1 MATVSLPLASTL
13 FLASYAS
20 TYANARNGQTV
31 TVAEYPCFGQ
41 YNGGGQYEV
50 NQVGL
55 SFDQSG
61 LSGPALEAN
70 LILTVT
76 ESYGATIE
84 VREHDWTEG
93 STGSFVSN
101 PSTKRLLGSLAVA
114 EGVTGDITIPL
125 NVIGRRSPFKVI
137 LTIADQANN
146 VAPTGDDTILFAGA
160 RLEVLPANTFKTISK
175 PGDGIFTAPVNGF
188 LYVAGHG
195 GGGGGVGA
203 GPAGGGARSALN
215 AYPIVAGQQYPYRV
229 GRGGFVLK
237 NDTLYNDEPGQ
248 DTWFVSPSVLLAK
261 AANGRTGGQAS
272 ACVGDEKSSGG
283 NAGASNSSQIYGGGG
298 SAGTKLGN
306 GQHGLPATEGTSISG
321 AGGSAPG
328 GGAGGRNDSTG
339 ADRHGVSNVEGGGG
353 GGSYQYNIACGDGG
367 WPGGGKGGT
376 GALSSITDIESR
388 SGDGAIVFGWYE
400 AGPQGQGGI
409 KLGSPRVQSS
419 STFVQPP
426 RQLAGTVSLAS
437 GQVQATAQTIVIPTG
452 NVGVSLR
459 APRVETLSTFA
470 PHPAA
475 PSIPGGS
482 PGTGTWDESRKN
494 YEFILT
500 NGGLTATHNRGYNAS
515 ASVYGTDGI
524 TTGDHTFKVTV
535 TNANGGVAIGVA
547 NTARSMTAT
556 LGWSANDIAV
566 NTVGT
571 ILYLNQNLGSIGSIT
586 AGTTVEIRIKDRR
599 FYVRKPGGQW
609 NGSASISPEAGNG
622 PDISG
627 ISGSLYP
634 VVFGNN
640 YGLSFTGD
648 FTAWNGT
655 VGAATPGNWAVGVV
669 SLKGP
674 FTSAEAGQNTQA
686 AATVSLSSPS
696 TSAQG
701 FRGVSSNGAI
711 TLSSPSAQASGS
723 HTRIGSGVVVLSS
736 PSTNGQGAHGLAGSS
751 AISLAPK
758 VDGSAEH
765 RRAGSGVVSMASPAV
780 AGDVLV
786 ITGANGAISLSSP
799 STDASGHRGARSDAA
814 VLMRSP
820 AVQADGSQAVGA
832 NGSVSLAQPTVEG
845 SADHG
850 VAGVGAVT
858 LIGPSLEAYAE
869 HRTVAE
875 TVISLTAPAVEGQID
890 RGATSEAAITLGSPA
905 VAGETETK
913 ASVGGAISLAAPT
926 VEADGGHGIAGE
938 ASVSLASPSVEGSG
952 LMVPSAVVEASLTAP
967 RVSGVMSQTGYARI
981 VIAAPVVDADA
992 DHGVGGYGVVELSS
1006 PTVEADAGHGVA
1018 GEGSVSLWTP
1028 KALAEARRGS
1038 SSDGAIPIGSPR
1050 LAGVFEHAVGAGGS
1064 ISLHAPT
1071 TLADA
1076 SHGVSGEGA
1085 ISLASPTVT
1094 GSLEPGLVHGSGG
1107 VVLGGVAVDGA
1118 VFIDLT
1124 TIYTQGAIS
1133 LSSPGVKGRALTL
1146 PTHGQRTVVI
1156 EGEQRVVAPPNE
1168 ARSLNIPTE
1177 ERVALIEPE

>member
-31 TVAEYPCFGQ
+31 TVAEYPWIGQ
-41 YNGGGQYEV
+41 YLGGGQYEV

-93 STGSFVSN
+93 STGSFVST

-125 NVIGRRSPFKVI
+125 NVIGRKSPFKVI
-137 LTIADQANN
+137 LTIADQTNN

-160 RLEVLPANTFKTISK
+160 RLEVLPANKS
-175 PGDGIFTAPVNGF
+175 F
-188 LYVAGHG
+188 LITDTGAGSWTPPAGVTSVFVGAHGGGGLDTLGSQG
-195 GGGGGVGA
+195 GGGGGAYSAGIVNVTPGPQPYYVAAGQLGYSGGQYRQIVGEDTWFGGTTTILA
-203 GPAGGGARSALN
+203 KGGNKNIGGQASQGFGSLKFSGGNAVGSAGGGAAS
-215 AYPIVAGQQYPYRV
+215 PF
-229 GRGGFVLK
+229 GGGTNGNSSL
-237 NDTLYNDEPGQ
+237 DHGGD
-248 DTWFVSPSVLLAK
+248 SP
-261 AANGRTGGQAS
+261 
-272 ACVGDEKSSGG
+272 
-283 NAGASNSSQIYGGGG
+283 NAGL
-298 SAGTKLGN
+298 GTRGEITVAES
-306 GQHGLPATEGTSISG
+306 HP
-321 AGGSAPG
+321 
-328 GGAGGRNDSTG
+328 D
-339 ADRHGVSNVEGGGG
+339 GGGG
-353 GGSYQYNIACGDGG
+353 GATFYTPYNSPGLPAGG
-367 WPGGGKGGT
+367 AGEMLQGLT
-376 GALSSITDIESR
+376 SSGQITLH
-388 SGDGAIVFGWYE
+388 WYE
-400 AGPQGQGGI
+400 PDAPVGVGGVS
-409 KLGSPRVQSS
+409 LSSPRVQSA
-419 STFVQPP
+419 STFTQPV
-426 RQLAGTVSLAS
+426 RQAAGVIALAPMVVAS
-437 GQVQATAQTIVIPTG
+437 GLSIVPANG
-452 NVGVSLR
+452 SAGVSLR
-459 APRVETLSTFA
+459 SPPVAALGTFSAPPSGADVEAVTAWRSPGSLASIVDGNRSWQPLTAANLAVADGTNIVRATGINSTAISHVLRSYNFGFTNSDIPSGATITGVEIELVRRRSFGSGVPFARHARLSVDSGIRTVEALADQIGTNNTTDVEWTNSFTTAPYGGATDTWGANLTAELIINPNFGFDYGLQGGAASMDAAVDQLRMRVHYT
-470 PHPAA
+470 
-475 PSIPGGS
+475 IPGGS
-482 PGTGTWDESRKN
+482 
-494 YEFILT
+494 
-500 NGGLTATHNRGYNAS
+500 
-515 ASVYGTDGI
+515 
-524 TTGDHTFKVTV
+524 
-535 TNANGGVAIGVA
+535 
-547 NTARSMTAT
+547 
-556 LGWSANDIAV
+556 
-566 NTVGT
+566 
-571 ILYLNQNLGSIGSIT
+571 
-586 AGTTVEIRIKDRR
+586 
-599 FYVRKPGGQW
+599 
-609 NGSASISPEAGNG
+609 
-622 PDISG
+622 
-627 ISGSLYP
+627 
-634 VVFGNN
+634 
-640 YGLSFTGD
+640 
-648 FTAWNGT
+648 
-655 VGAATPGNWAVGVV
+655 WAVGVITTR
-669 SLKGP
+669 GP
-674 FTSAEAGQNTQA
+674 YVTASAGQNTQA
-686 AATVSLSSPS
+686 NATVSLTAPRTVAEAYRGSASS
-696 TSAQG
+696 
-701 FRGVSSNGAI
+701 GAI
-711 TLSSPSAQASGS
+711 TLSNPHADGAGTVPQVISGS
-723 HTRIGSGVVVLSS
+723 VSLTVQTQGSGL
-736 PSTNGQGAHGLAGSS
+736 HGVAGSS
-751 AISLAPK
+751 SISLAPK

-799 STDASGHRGARSDAA
+799 STDASGHRGARSEAA

-850 VAGVGAVT
+850 AAGAGAVI

-890 RGATSEAAITLGSPA
+890 RGATSEATITLGSPA

-926 VEADGGHGIAGE
+926 VQADGGHGIAGE

-952 LMVPSAVVEASLTAP
+952 LMVPSAVVEAFLTAP

-1006 PTVEADAGHGVA
+1006 PTVEAEAGHGVA
-1018 GEGSVSLWTP
+1018 GEGSVLLWSP

-1076 SHGVSGEGA
+1076 SHGVGGEGV
-1085 ISLASPTVT
+1085 ISLASPTVA

-1118 VFIDLT
+1118 AFIDLT

-1146 PTHGQRTVVI
+1146 PTHGQRTVLVA
-1156 EGEQRVVAPPNE
+1156 GEQRVVAPVNE
-1168 ARSLNIPTE
+1168 PRSLNIGNE
-1177 ERVALIEPE
+1177 QRVITVAPE